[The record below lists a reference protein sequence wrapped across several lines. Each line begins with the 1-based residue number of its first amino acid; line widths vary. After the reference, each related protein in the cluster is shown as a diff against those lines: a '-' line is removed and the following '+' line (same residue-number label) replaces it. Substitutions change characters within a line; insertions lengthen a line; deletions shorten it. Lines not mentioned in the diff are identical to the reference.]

1 MAGDQFTLLE
11 GDCRQTLQTLPEQ
24 LVQCC
29 VTSPPYWGLRD
40 YGHGEQIGLE
50 TTPEAYVEQMVTV
63 FREVRRVLRDDGV
76 LWLNLGDSYNNAG
89 SSKNGTGL
97 GGKQRGGATG
107 ADGKCGYKKR
117 DLRHAL
123 KGSGI
128 KHKDLVGIPWRVA
141 FALQADGWWLRQDII
156 WHKPNPMPESV
167 RDRCTRAHEYVF
179 LLTKSARYFYDAEAV
194 KQEAKYPH
202 DKRRPMGSEGA
213 WQIDGRKR
221 GENGGG
227 VAYEHDTT
235 KSNRR
240 SVWTITTKPYSGA
253 HFATFP
259 PALITPCILAGTS
272 AKGCCSKCGAP
283 WERVVER
290 TAGYSGDGNPLSASD
305 REEQG
310 NQLSNDRKGANYY
323 ANQPVTKTTGW
334 QPSCDCEAT
343 VVPCVV
349 LDPFNGAG
357 TTGVVARDHGRRY
370 IGCELNPEYAEL
382 SRRRWAGLT
391 PEEPDDELDEDG
403 VRQGLLFG

>member
-1 MAGDQFTLLE
+1 MDQLTLLE
-11 GDCRQTLQTLPEQ
+11 GDCRQMLKTLPEQ
-24 LVQCC
+24 SVQCC

-50 TTPEAYVEQMVTV
+50 GTPEAYVEQMVTV
-63 FREVRRVLRDDGV
+63 FREVRRVLRDDGT
-76 LWLNLGDSYNNAG
+76 LWLNLGDTI
-89 SSKNGTGL
+89 KD
-97 GGKQRGGATG
+97 KQ
-107 ADGKCGYKKR
+107 
-117 DLRHAL
+117 LQ
-123 KGSGI
+123 
-128 KHKDLVGIPWRVA
+128 GIPWRVA

-156 WHKPNPMPESV
+156 WSKPNPMPESV
-167 RDRCTRAHEYVF
+167 TDRCTKAHEYIF
-179 LLTKSARYFYDAEAV
+179 LLSKSSTYFYDAEAV
-194 KQEAKYPH
+194 KEKSI
-202 DKRRPMGSEGA
+202 DKESIEGRRPRKHHALAELDPKGFGA
-213 WQIDGRKR
+213 TRTGFLNGRS
-221 GENGGG
+221 N
-227 VAYEHDTT
+227 VAGMTYPTR
-235 KSNRR
+235 NRR
-240 SVWTITTKPYSGA
+240 SVWHVATKPYSGA

-283 WERVVER
+283 WDRVVER
-290 TAGYSGDGNPLSASD
+290 TAGYSGDGNPLSAAD

-334 QPSCDCEAT
+334 QPSCDCEAEST
-343 VVPCVV
+343 PCVV

-391 PEEPDDELDEDG
+391 PEEPDDEPDEDG